1 MSAALP
7 AQARHVRCF
16 VLAWLE
22 SRAACCHS
30 FSMSEVATTSVQE
43 RRKAQQERQRR
54 RLILAAGET
63 FVALGYAT
71 STVADILKAAGM
83 SRRSFYE
90 FFTSKEDI
98 LLALLDEMVAEI
110 RAEVSEL
117 TRGVE
122 NPFERATLMML
133 AYVRVA
139 ARFPVVSY
147 QVMAAGGE
155 PRVRR
160 RQHLASFLEQL
171 NEQLRAA
178 HEAGLISR
186 SPDDVTLRMLVGG
199 LDHLILSYH
208 LDGTRERLGETEGQV
223 RELFSRAFK

>member
-1 MSAALP
+1 
-7 AQARHVRCF
+7 
-16 VLAWLE
+16 
-22 SRAACCHS
+22 
-30 FSMSEVATTSVQE
+30 
-43 RRKAQQERQRR
+43 
-54 RLILAAGET
+54 LILAAGET

-98 LLALLDEMVAEI
+98 LLALLDEMVNEI
-110 RAEVSEL
+110 RAEVQGL
-117 TRGVE
+117 TEGVE
-122 NPFERATLMML
+122 DTFERATLLML

-139 ARFPVVSY
+139 SRFPVVSY

-160 RQHLASFLEQL
+160 RQHLSAFLEQL
-171 NEQLRAA
+171 NEELRAA
-178 HEAGLISR
+178 HEKGLISR
-186 SPDDVTLRMLVGG
+186 APDPVTLRMLVGG

-208 LDGTRERLGETEGQV
+208 LDGSRERLGETEPEV
-223 RELFSRAFK
+223 RELFSRALK

>member
-1 MSAALP
+1 
-7 AQARHVRCF
+7 
-16 VLAWLE
+16 
-22 SRAACCHS
+22 
-30 FSMSEVATTSVQE
+30 MSEVATTTVQE

-117 TRGVE
+117 TQGVE
-122 NPFERATLMML
+122 DPFERATLLML

-160 RQHLASFLEQL
+160 RQHLSAFLEQL

-186 SPDDVTLRMLVGG
+186 APDDVTLRMLVGG

-208 LDGTRERLGETEGQV
+208 LDGTRERLGETEQQV
-223 RELFSRAFK
+223 RELFARAFK

>member
-1 MSAALP
+1 
-7 AQARHVRCF
+7 
-16 VLAWLE
+16 
-22 SRAACCHS
+22 
-30 FSMSEVATTSVQE
+30 MSEVATTTVQE

-98 LLALLDEMVAEI
+98 LLALLDEMVNEI
-110 RAEVSEL
+110 NGEVQGL
-117 TRGVE
+117 TEGVDD
-122 NPFERATLMML
+122 PFERATLLML

-160 RQHLASFLEQL
+160 RQHLSAFLDQL
-171 NEQLRAA
+171 NEQLKAA
-178 HEAGLISR
+178 HERGLISKA
-186 SPDDVTLRMLVGG
+186 PDDVTLRMLVGG

-208 LDGTRERLGETEGQV
+208 LDGSRERLGETEGEV
-223 RELFSRAFK
+223 RALFSRAFK

>member
-1 MSAALP
+1 
-7 AQARHVRCF
+7 V
-16 VLAWLE
+16 
-22 SRAACCHS
+22 
-30 FSMSEVATTSVQE
+30 
-43 RRKAQQERQRR
+43 
-54 RLILAAGET
+54 LAAGET

-71 STVADILKAAGM
+71 STVADILKTAGM

-98 LLALLDEMVAEI
+98 LLALLDEMVHEV
-110 RAEVSEL
+110 RAETIEA

-122 NPFERATLMML
+122 DPFETSVLMML
-133 AYVRVA
+133 AYVRMA
-139 ARFPVVSY
+139 TRFPVVGY

-160 RQHLASFLEQL
+160 RQHLAAFTETLEKH
-171 NEQLRAA
+171 LRAA

-186 SPDDVTLRMLVGG
+186 GPDDVTLRLLIGG

-208 LDGTRERLGETEGQV
+208 LDGARERLPETETNV
-223 RELFSRAFK
+223 RELFTRAFK

>member
-1 MSAALP
+1 
-7 AQARHVRCF
+7 
-16 VLAWLE
+16 
-22 SRAACCHS
+22 
-30 FSMSEVATTSVQE
+30 MSEVATTSVQE

-98 LLALLDEMVAEI
+98 LLALLDEMVNEI
-110 RAEVSEL
+110 GAEVREL
-117 TRGVE
+117 TQSVE
-122 NPFERATLMML
+122 DPFERATLLML

-160 RQHLASFLEQL
+160 RQHLSAFLEQL

-178 HEAGLISR
+178 HERGLITR
-186 SPDDVTLRMLVGG
+186 APDDVTLRMLVGG

-208 LDGTRERLGETEGQV
+208 LDGSRERLSETEQEV

>member
-1 MSAALP
+1 MNDNAAVTFAEENGPLLYRSASAAQNP
-7 AQARHVRCF
+7 T
-16 VLAWLE
+16 
-22 SRAACCHS
+22 
-30 FSMSEVATTSVQE
+30 MSEVVSTTVQD

-54 RLILAAGET
+54 RLVLAAGET

-71 STVADILKAAGM
+71 STVADILKTAGM

-98 LLALLDEMVAEI
+98 LLALLDEMVIEVRGESIEI
-110 RAEVSEL
+110 
-117 TRGVE
+117 TRGIE
-122 NPFERATLMML
+122 NPFEMAVLSMI

-139 ARFPVVSY
+139 TRFPVVGY

-160 RQHLASFLEQL
+160 RAHLAAFTETLERHL
-171 NEQLRAA
+171 KAA
-178 HEAGLISR
+178 HEQNLISR
-186 SPDDVTLRMLVGG
+186 GPDDVTLSLLIGG

-208 LDGTRERLGETEGQV
+208 LDGARERLPETEANV
-223 RELFSRAFK
+223 RELFTRAFK

>member
-1 MSAALP
+1 
-7 AQARHVRCF
+7 
-16 VLAWLE
+16 
-22 SRAACCHS
+22 
-30 FSMSEVATTSVQE
+30 MSEVATTSVQE

-98 LLALLDEMVAEI
+98 LLALLDEMVNEN
-110 RAEVSEL
+110 RAEVQEL
-117 TRGVE
+117 TQGVDD
-122 NPFERATLMML
+122 PFERATLLML
-133 AYVRVA
+133 GYVRVA

-160 RQHLASFLEQL
+160 RQHLSAFLDQL

-178 HEAGLISR
+178 HEAGSISR
-186 SPDDVTLRMLVGG
+186 APDDVTLRMLVGG

-208 LDGTRERLGETEGQV
+208 LDGSRERLGETEKEV